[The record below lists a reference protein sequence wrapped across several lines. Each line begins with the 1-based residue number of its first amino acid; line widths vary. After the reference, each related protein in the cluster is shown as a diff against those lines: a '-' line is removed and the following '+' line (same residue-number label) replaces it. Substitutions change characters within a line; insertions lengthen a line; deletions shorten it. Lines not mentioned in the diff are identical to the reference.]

1 MEAIESSIYLLCL
14 VTSIICLWL
23 LARGYRRTGVKLLL
37 WTAIAFVAF
46 AINNFFLFLDVVMF
60 PDVDLLPY
68 RNISAVLGVAIMFY
82 GLVWE
87 TD

>member
-1 MEAIESSIYLLCL
+1 MDALESSIYLLCF
-14 VTSIICLWL
+14 VTSVICLAL

-37 WTAIAFVAF
+37 WTSVAFVAF
-46 AINNFFLFLDVVMF
+46 AVNNFFLFLDVVLF
-60 PDVDLLPY
+60 PSIDLLPY
-68 RNISAVLGVAIMFY
+68 RTISAIAGTGILFY